1 MTIPLFLGAGILALL
16 GLLLSIFSEVVYQFF
31 GRGEKRKLIVLSD
44 DEYRKELDIEGGER
58 LLSLLQNRGFNIPA
72 ACGGMATCGQ
82 CKVKLHTNV
91 GTYTAVETPHFD
103 MRMREASQKF
113 LEQAEGKNG

>member
-1 MTIPLFLGAGILALL
+1 MEETDRKQIKFRKEARRKTLPVPLFLGAGILALL
-16 GLLLSIFSEVVYQFF
+16 VLLLSIFSEVIYQFF

-82 CKVKLHTNV
+82 CK
-91 GTYTAVETPHFD
+91 GTRLTAGG
-103 MRMREASQKF
+103 SS
-113 LEQAEGKNG
+113 